1 MGHDDLLLTVEG
13 DIGIVPVVPE
23 FSQPAHVISMIPGFL
38 IFSLFCS
45 VCNHNYHKPPWKT
58 DYELVVSNSYQPLLC

>member
-38 IFSLFCS
+38 DFF
-45 VCNHNYHKPPWKT
+45 YF
-58 DYELVVSNSYQPLLC
+58 VVSVIIIITSLPGKQIMNW